1 MNEVSKEKITDID
14 IFNMALA
21 RLGFEPINKKSTG
34 LEKALY
40 DDLFPVIKSVL
51 LESYWDSDDDLF
63 RELIVLKT
71 AMELCIPLNCHQ
83 EQFLSLKKK
92 YEELKE
98 TYHNR
103 TVREQQWKGI
113 L

>member
-1 MNEVSKEKITDID
+1 MQEVSKKSVADID
-14 IFNMALA
+14 LFNMALA
-21 RLGFEPINKKSTG
+21 RLGFEPINEKSTG
-34 LEKALY
+34 IEKALY
-40 DDLFPVIKSVL
+40 DELFPIIKSVL
-51 LESYWDSDDDLF
+51 LEYYWDSDDDLF

-103 TVREQQWKGI
+103 TERGLQWKEI
-113 L
+113 Q